1 MAGTRWLTISATL
14 LLSVLIACSRG
25 GGKQESQSEPRPSPA
40 ASPAA
45 QAAPA
50 TPGADRAQ
58 AGRGCL
64 ANLSSYR
71 YSGTVA
77 IKLPAGSGVGGSGD
91 VKVSGAAVMPDR
103 FHSKVQAGG
112 ESFEVISIG
121 TDVWTRQGNGP
132 WEKNPGSPGV
142 PSFQPQDFC
151 QVTST
156 DLERAGVRGTRE
168 RVGGV
173 DAVRYRLKGGDL
185 DKLGTGLE
193 GPAAALTALF
203 DTVEMNLWFTEKERW
218 PLRITLAAEQS
229 GTDAVSF
236 KAEFNLT
243 DFNARDITIE
253 PPR

>member
-1 MAGTRWLTISATL
+1 MPGTRWLTVSATL

-25 GGKQESQSEPRPSPA
+25 GGKQESQSGPGPGSA
-40 ASPAA
+40 VSPAA

-58 AGRGCL
+58 AGQGCL
-64 ANLSSYR
+64 ANLRSYR
-71 YSGTVA
+71 YSGTIA
-77 IKLPAGSGVGGSGD
+77 IRLPAGAGAGSGGE
-91 VKVSGAAVMPDR
+91 VKVSGAAVTPDR

-112 ESFEVISIG
+112 ESVEVIGIG
-121 TDVWTRQGNGP
+121 ADLWMRQGTGP
-132 WEKNPGSPGV
+132 WEKNPGSLGV

-151 QVTST
+151 QVTSAE
-156 DLERAGVRGTRE
+156 LERAGVRGTRE

-173 DAVRYRLKGGDL
+173 DAIRYRLSGGDL

-218 PLRITLAAEQS
+218 PVRITLAAEQR